1 MKPILQLLP
10 NLLRLIALLLLLLL
24 PVTDATTM
32 LDSSDDDTAFPSKSW
47 ANDTSGVSLLENLED
62 ANLSDKVTGA
72 KLWIVARRKIIRK
85 LQVTHNLWDFLVDFA
100 SRTGQGSFPV
110 SNRAKLIEFEGL
122 GGLCHASRPGGIK
135 QPEVRLRAQMKR

>member
-32 LDSSDDDTAFPSKSW
+32 PDNSDDDTAFPSKSW

-110 SNRAKLIEFEGL
+110 SNRVKLIEFEGL
-122 GGLCHASRPGGIK
+122 GGLCHAGRSAGIK
-135 QPEVRLRAQMKR
+135 QPEV